1 MKILK
6 RIAIVLLIIVLI
18 IIGIIIAFFISRLEG
33 INATI
38 TDINE
43 YISNNDDVI
52 ITDVGNNIKC
62 MTRVK
67 DNMVIDNTVERL
79 ESTKHTTIYVDVS
92 GSDYVLEEDKHIL
105 YLNNSYKRIEPSEL
119 KIGDKIYILKLNWIE
134 ILLGTTPPTIRNILL
149 VKKIN

>member
-43 YISNNDDVI
+43 YISNNDNVI
-52 ITDVGNNIKC
+52 IKDEGNNIKS
-62 MTRVK
+62 MTVVK
-67 DNMVIDNTVERL
+67 DNMVTDNTVERL
-79 ESTKHTTIYVDVS
+79 ESTKHTTIVVDVS
-92 GSDYVLEEDKHIL
+92 GSDYMLDENKHIL

-134 ILLGTTPPTIRNILL
+134 ISLSTTPPTIRNILL
-149 VKKIN
+149 VKKID